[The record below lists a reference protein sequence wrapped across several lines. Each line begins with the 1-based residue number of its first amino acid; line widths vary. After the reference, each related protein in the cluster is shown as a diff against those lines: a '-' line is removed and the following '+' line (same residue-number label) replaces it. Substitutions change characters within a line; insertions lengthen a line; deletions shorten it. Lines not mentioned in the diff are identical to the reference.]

1 MTSESEN
8 TAPES
13 SDKELSDAVDEAL
26 AEVEVDE
33 VAVLTSD
40 LQRVQAEYS
49 NYRKRVDRDRIT
61 ANEITTAI
69 VLSEFLPVLD
79 DISRAEEHGELTG
92 GFKAVADQLQTIT
105 SKLGLTKFSDVDV
118 PFDPN
123 IHEALMHSTSP
134 EVTETSVTQV
144 LQPGFKFKDRVIRPA
159 RVAVTDPEN
168 SLGKL
173 KWQPR
178 IYTRRICIQSL
189 ASKRVMMLL
198 R

>member
-1 MTSESEN
+1 MTNESEN

-13 SDKELSDAVDEAL
+13 SDKELSDAVNEAL

-69 VLSEFLPVLD
+69 VLSELLPVLD
-79 DISRAEEHGELTG
+79 DISRAEEHGELSG
-92 GFKAVADQLQTIT
+92 GFKAVADQMIAIT
-105 SKLGLTKFSDVDV
+105 TKLGLSQFTEVNIA
-118 PFDPN
+118 FDPN

-134 EVTETSVTQV
+134 DVTETLVTQV
-144 LQPGFKFKDRVIRPA
+144 LQPGYKFKERVIRPA

-168 SLGKL
+168 
-173 KWQPR
+173 
-178 IYTRRICIQSL
+178 
-189 ASKRVMMLL
+189 
-198 R
+198 

>member
-1 MTSESEN
+1 MTTESEN

-92 GFKAVADQLQTIT
+92 GFKAVADQLQAIT
-105 SKLGLTKFSDVDV
+105 TKLGLSQFADVDV

-123 IHEALMHSTSP
+123 IHEALIHSTSP
-134 EVTETSVTQV
+134 EVTETLVTQV
-144 LQPGFKFKDRVIRPA
+144 LQPGFKFKERVIRPA

-168 SLGKL
+168 
-173 KWQPR
+173 
-178 IYTRRICIQSL
+178 
-189 ASKRVMMLL
+189 
-198 R
+198 

>member
-1 MTSESEN
+1 VTNESEN

-13 SDKELSDAVDEAL
+13 SDKELSDAVNEAL

-69 VLSEFLPVLD
+69 VLSELLPVLD

-92 GFKAVADQLQTIT
+92 GFKAVADQMVAIT
-105 SKLGLTKFSDVDV
+105 TKLGLSQFAEVNV
-118 PFDPN
+118 AFDPN

-134 EVTETSVTQV
+134 DVTETLVTQV
-144 LQPGFKFKDRVIRPA
+144 LQPGYKFKERVIRPA

-168 SLGKL
+168 
-173 KWQPR
+173 
-178 IYTRRICIQSL
+178 
-189 ASKRVMMLL
+189 
-198 R
+198 

>member
-8 TAPES
+8 TTPES
-13 SDKELSDAVDEAL
+13 SDKDLSDAVDEAL

-40 LQRVQAEYS
+40 LQRIQAEYS

-92 GFKAVADQLQTIT
+92 GFKAVADQLETIT
-105 SKLGLTKFSDVDV
+105 TKLGLTKFSDVDV

-134 EVTETSVTQV
+134 DVTETSVTQV

-168 SLGKL
+168 
-173 KWQPR
+173 
-178 IYTRRICIQSL
+178 
-189 ASKRVMMLL
+189 
-198 R
+198 

>member
-1 MTSESEN
+1 MTAESEN
-8 TAPES
+8 TSPES

-40 LQRVQAEYS
+40 LQRVQAEYA

-69 VLSEFLPVLD
+69 VLSELLPVLD

-92 GFKAVADQLQTIT
+92 GFKAVADQLQAIT
-105 SKLGLTKFSDVDV
+105 TKLGLSQFADVDV
-118 PFDPN
+118 AFDPN

-134 EVTETSVTQV
+134 DVSETLVTQV
-144 LQPGFKFKDRVIRPA
+144 LQPGFKFKERVIRPA

-168 SLGKL
+168 
-173 KWQPR
+173 
-178 IYTRRICIQSL
+178 
-189 ASKRVMMLL
+189 
-198 R
+198 

>member
-1 MTSESEN
+1 MTDESEN

-40 LQRVQAEYS
+40 LQRVQAEYA

-69 VLSEFLPVLD
+69 VLSELLPVLD

-92 GFKAVADQLQTIT
+92 GFKAVADQLQAIT
-105 SKLGLTKFSDVDV
+105 TKLGLSQFADVDV
-118 PFDPN
+118 AFDPN

-134 EVTETSVTQV
+134 DVRT
-144 LQPGFKFKDRVIRPA
+144 F
-159 RVAVTDPEN
+159 
-168 SLGKL
+168 
-173 KWQPR
+173 
-178 IYTRRICIQSL
+178 TRSWVVGD
-189 ASKRVMMLL
+189 SHV
-198 R
+198 

>member
-8 TAPES
+8 TASES

-40 LQRVQAEYS
+40 LQRIQAEYS

-92 GFKAVADQLQTIT
+92 GFKAVADQLETIT
-105 SKLGLTKFSDVDV
+105 TKLGLTKFSDVDV

-134 EVTETSVTQV
+134 DVTETSVTQV

-168 SLGKL
+168 
-173 KWQPR
+173 
-178 IYTRRICIQSL
+178 
-189 ASKRVMMLL
+189 
-198 R
+198 

>member
-1 MTSESEN
+1 MVAVGQTSNGRIVSDFEE
-8 TAPES
+8 TAV
-13 SDKELSDAVDEAL
+13 LSDGVTKRPL
-26 AEVEVDE
+26 VRAEVEVDE

-92 GFKAVADQLQTIT
+92 GFKAVADQLQAIT
-105 SKLGLTKFSDVDV
+105 TKLGLTKFSDVDV

-123 IHEALMHSTSP
+123 IHEALMHATS
-134 EVTETSVTQV
+134 
-144 LQPGFKFKDRVIRPA
+144 RC
-159 RVAVTDPEN
+159 
-168 SLGKL
+168 
-173 KWQPR
+173 
-178 IYTRRICIQSL
+178 Y
-189 ASKRVMMLL
+189 
-198 R
+198 

>member
-1 MTSESEN
+1 MTNESEN

-13 SDKELSDAVDEAL
+13 SDKELSDAVNEAL

-69 VLSEFLPVLD
+69 VLSELLPVLD

-92 GFKAVADQLQTIT
+92 GFKAVADQMIAITI
-105 SKLGLTKFSDVDV
+105 KLGLSQFAEVNV
-118 PFDPN
+118 AFDPN

-134 EVTETSVTQV
+134 DVTETLVTQV
-144 LQPGFKFKDRVIRPA
+144 LQPGYKFKERVIRPA

-168 SLGKL
+168 
-173 KWQPR
+173 
-178 IYTRRICIQSL
+178 
-189 ASKRVMMLL
+189 
-198 R
+198 

>member
-1 MTSESEN
+1 MTTESEN
-8 TAPES
+8 TVPES
-13 SDKELSDAVDEAL
+13 SDKELSDAVNEAL

-69 VLSEFLPVLD
+69 VLSELLPVLD

-105 SKLGLTKFSDVDV
+105 SKLGLSQFAEVNV
-118 PFDPN
+118 AFDPN

-134 EVTETSVTQV
+134 DVTETLVTQV
-144 LQPGFKFKDRVIRPA
+144 LQPGFKFKERVIRPA

-168 SLGKL
+168 
-173 KWQPR
+173 
-178 IYTRRICIQSL
+178 
-189 ASKRVMMLL
+189 
-198 R
+198 

>member
-69 VLSEFLPVLD
+69 VLSELLPVLD

-92 GFKAVADQLQTIT
+92 GFKAVADQLQAIT
-105 SKLGLTKFSDVDV
+105 TKLGLSQFAEVNV

-123 IHEALMHSTSP
+123 IHEALMHATST
-134 EVTETSVTQV
+134 EVTETLVTQI
-144 LQPGFKFKDRVIRPA
+144 LQPGFKFKERVIRPA

-168 SLGKL
+168 
-173 KWQPR
+173 
-178 IYTRRICIQSL
+178 
-189 ASKRVMMLL
+189 
-198 R
+198 

>member
-40 LQRVQAEYS
+40 LQRVQAEYA

-61 ANEITTAI
+61 ANEITTAV
-69 VLSEFLPVLD
+69 VLSELLPVLD

-92 GFKAVADQLQTIT
+92 GFKAVADRINAIVE
-105 SKLGLTKFSDVDV
+105 KLGLTKFSEAPVAFN
-118 PFDPN
+118 PE
-123 IHEALMHSTSP
+123 IHEALMHETSKD
-134 EVTETSVTQV
+134 VTEPTAIKI
-144 LQPGFKFKDRVIRPA
+144 LQPGYKFKERVIRPA
-159 RVAVTDPEN
+159 RVAVADPEV
-168 SLGKL
+168 
-173 KWQPR
+173 
-178 IYTRRICIQSL
+178 T
-189 ASKRVMMLL
+189 A
-198 R
+198 

>member
-1 MTSESEN
+1 VTSESEK

-168 SLGKL
+168 
-173 KWQPR
+173 
-178 IYTRRICIQSL
+178 
-189 ASKRVMMLL
+189 
-198 R
+198 

>member
-1 MTSESEN
+1 MTDETEN

-40 LQRVQAEYS
+40 LQRVQAEYA

-69 VLSEFLPVLD
+69 VLSELLPVLD

-92 GFKAVADQLQTIT
+92 GFKAVADQLQAIT
-105 SKLGLTKFSDVDV
+105 TKLGLSQFADVDV
-118 PFDPN
+118 AFDPN
-123 IHEALMHSTSP
+123 IHEGVEEIP
-134 EVTETSVTQV
+134 TENKEQDHTISSVIQK
-144 LQPGFKFKDRVIRPA
+144 GYKMGDRILRPA
-159 RVAVTDPEN
+159 RV
-168 SLGKL
+168 K
-173 KWQPR
+173 
-178 IYTRRICIQSL
+178 IYI
-189 ASKRVMMLL
+189 SK
-198 R
+198 

>member
-1 MTSESEN
+1 VTSESEN

-69 VLSEFLPVLD
+69 VLSELLPVLD

-92 GFKAVADQLQTIT
+92 GFKAVADQLLTIT
-105 SKLGLTKFSDVDV
+105 TKLGLSQFSDVDV

-123 IHEALMHSTSP
+123 IHEALMHATSP
-134 EVTETSVTQV
+134 DVTETSVTQV

-168 SLGKL
+168 
-173 KWQPR
+173 
-178 IYTRRICIQSL
+178 
-189 ASKRVMMLL
+189 
-198 R
+198 

>member
-1 MTSESEN
+1 VTAESEN

-40 LQRVQAEYS
+40 LQRIQAEYS

-105 SKLGLTKFSDVDV
+105 TKLGLTKFSDVDV

-134 EVTETSVTQV
+134 DVTETSVTQV

-168 SLGKL
+168 
-173 KWQPR
+173 
-178 IYTRRICIQSL
+178 
-189 ASKRVMMLL
+189 
-198 R
+198 

>member
-1 MTSESEN
+1 MTNESEN
-8 TAPES
+8 SAPES
-13 SDKELSDAVDEAL
+13 SDKELSDAVNEAL

-40 LQRVQAEYS
+40 LQRVQAEYA

-92 GFKAVADQLQTIT
+92 GFKAVADQLETIT
-105 SKLGLTKFSDVDV
+105 TKLGLTKFSDVDV

-134 EVTETSVTQV
+134 DVTETSVTQV

-168 SLGKL
+168 
-173 KWQPR
+173 
-178 IYTRRICIQSL
+178 
-189 ASKRVMMLL
+189 
-198 R
+198 

>member
-33 VAVLTSD
+33 VAVLTSG

-92 GFKAVADQLQTIT
+92 GFKAVADQLQAIT
-105 SKLGLTKFSDVDV
+105 TKLGLTKFSDVDV

-123 IHEALMHSTSP
+123 IHEALMHATSP
-134 EVTETSVTQV
+134 DVTETSVTQV

-168 SLGKL
+168 
-173 KWQPR
+173 
-178 IYTRRICIQSL
+178 
-189 ASKRVMMLL
+189 
-198 R
+198 

>member
-1 MTSESEN
+1 VTNESEN
-8 TAPES
+8 TTPES

-61 ANEITTAI
+61 ANEITTAV
-69 VLSEFLPVLD
+69 VLSELLPVLD

-92 GFKAVADQLQTIT
+92 GFKAVADQLQAIT
-105 SKLGLTKFSDVDV
+105 TKLGLSQFADVDV

-134 EVTETSVTQV
+134 DVSQTLVTQV
-144 LQPGFKFKDRVIRPA
+144 LQPGFKFKERVIRPA

-168 SLGKL
+168 
-173 KWQPR
+173 
-178 IYTRRICIQSL
+178 
-189 ASKRVMMLL
+189 
-198 R
+198 

>member
-92 GFKAVADQLQTIT
+92 GFKAVADQLQAIT
-105 SKLGLTKFSDVDV
+105 PKLGLTKFSDVDV

-123 IHEALMHSTSP
+123 IHEALMHATSP
-134 EVTETSVTQV
+134 DVTETSVTQV

-168 SLGKL
+168 
-173 KWQPR
+173 
-178 IYTRRICIQSL
+178 
-189 ASKRVMMLL
+189 
-198 R
+198 

>member
-1 MTSESEN
+1 VTSESEN

-92 GFKAVADQLQTIT
+92 GFKAVADQLQAIT
-105 SKLGLTKFSDVDV
+105 TKLGLTKFSDIDV

-123 IHEALMHSTSP
+123 IHEALMHATSP
-134 EVTETSVTQV
+134 DVTETSVTQV

-168 SLGKL
+168 
-173 KWQPR
+173 
-178 IYTRRICIQSL
+178 
-189 ASKRVMMLL
+189 
-198 R
+198 

>member
-1 MTSESEN
+1 MTNDSEN
-8 TAPES
+8 TSPES

-92 GFKAVADQLQTIT
+92 GFKAVADQLQAIT
-105 SKLGLTKFSDVDV
+105 TKLGLTKFSDVDV

-123 IHEALMHSTSP
+123 IHEALMHATSP
-134 EVTETSVTQV
+134 DVTETSVTQV

-168 SLGKL
+168 
-173 KWQPR
+173 
-178 IYTRRICIQSL
+178 
-189 ASKRVMMLL
+189 
-198 R
+198 

>member
-1 MTSESEN
+1 VTNESEN

-13 SDKELSDAVDEAL
+13 SDKELSDAVNEAL

-69 VLSEFLPVLD
+69 VLSELLPVLD

-92 GFKAVADQLQTIT
+92 GFKAVADQMIAIT
-105 SKLGLTKFSDVDV
+105 TKLGLSQFAEVNV
-118 PFDPN
+118 EFDPN

-134 EVTETSVTQV
+134 DVTETLVTQV
-144 LQPGFKFKDRVIRPA
+144 LQPGYKFKERVIRPA

-168 SLGKL
+168 
-173 KWQPR
+173 
-178 IYTRRICIQSL
+178 
-189 ASKRVMMLL
+189 
-198 R
+198 

>member
-1 MTSESEN
+1 VTSESEN
-8 TAPES
+8 TASES

-40 LQRVQAEYS
+40 LQRIQAEYS

-105 SKLGLTKFSDVDV
+105 TKLGLAKFSDVDV

-134 EVTETSVTQV
+134 DVTETSVTQV
-144 LQPGFKFKDRVIRPA
+144 LQPGYKFKDRVIRPA

-168 SLGKL
+168 
-173 KWQPR
+173 
-178 IYTRRICIQSL
+178 
-189 ASKRVMMLL
+189 
-198 R
+198 

>member
-1 MTSESEN
+1 VTSESEN

-92 GFKAVADQLQTIT
+92 GFKAVADQLQAIT
-105 SKLGLTKFSDVDV
+105 TKLGLTKFSDVDV

-123 IHEALMHSTSP
+123 IHEALMHTTSP
-134 EVTETSVTQV
+134 DVTETSVTQV

-168 SLGKL
+168 
-173 KWQPR
+173 
-178 IYTRRICIQSL
+178 
-189 ASKRVMMLL
+189 
-198 R
+198 

>member
-1 MTSESEN
+1 VTSESEN

-123 IHEALMHSTSP
+123 IHEALMHSTST

-168 SLGKL
+168 
-173 KWQPR
+173 
-178 IYTRRICIQSL
+178 
-189 ASKRVMMLL
+189 
-198 R
+198 